1 MKIKYL
7 FVVIVLATAI
17 FGYANVVNASCIDE
31 NFNQKTYAEKIQCLT
46 SVIADLTQQIAAI
59 QAQRATW
66 CHTFTNYLVASSAN
80 EEVSYLQTTLTKQGL
95 DVSGD
100 NSGTFGDD
108 TAAAVVSFQAK
119 YGIRQTGTVGPITRA
134 KLNSIYGCNGAIPTT
149 QTSIAINSPSGQVF
163 PYGNT
168 MQIPVSWTITNA
180 PTQYG
185 INLIILNSNGGM
197 VGTIGGILTNINVNN
212 YNWGYTL
219 QPGQYKI
226 KAQVCTIGATM
237 EAGPTCGSVLAEGVS
252 NYFTI
257 NGNTTT
263 NSTITVISPNGGEI
277 FPYGNTMLIPAS
289 WTASNIPSGAGVR
302 LKILDNTGKTFYTS
316 GILTGVSSYNMGIAL
331 PVGQYIVRAQI
342 CTIGATMEAGPTCA
356 AVLASDDSN
365 GYFSVTGS
373 SSITITSPEAFDV
386 WKIGEIHNITWTSTG
401 LSDNVVIRISSP
413 NTYAIIATVPASQGS
428 YSWPVGST
436 RNGYAEPARS
446 DYKIEITDS
455 NNPQISDT
463 SDAYFAIAAATP

>member
-237 EAGPTCGSVLAEGVS
+237 EAGPTC
-252 NYFTI
+252 
-257 NGNTTT
+257 
-263 NSTITVISPNGGEI
+263 
-277 FPYGNTMLIPAS
+277 
-289 WTASNIPSGAGVR
+289 
-302 LKILDNTGKTFYTS
+302 
-316 GILTGVSSYNMGIAL
+316 
-331 PVGQYIVRAQI
+331 
-342 CTIGATMEAGPTCA
+342 A